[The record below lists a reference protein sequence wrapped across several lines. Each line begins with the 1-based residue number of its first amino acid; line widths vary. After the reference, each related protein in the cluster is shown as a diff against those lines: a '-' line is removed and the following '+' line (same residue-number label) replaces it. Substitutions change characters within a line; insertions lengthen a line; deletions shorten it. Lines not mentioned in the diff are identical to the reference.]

1 MEKQKRIRRLNVSK
15 YQARGMV
22 TIPEFTQNYIS
33 VTVVFTNFGDVFKRG
48 SQWGQA
54 CGVKHPKN

>member
-48 SQWGQA
+48 SQWG
-54 CGVKHPKN
+54 